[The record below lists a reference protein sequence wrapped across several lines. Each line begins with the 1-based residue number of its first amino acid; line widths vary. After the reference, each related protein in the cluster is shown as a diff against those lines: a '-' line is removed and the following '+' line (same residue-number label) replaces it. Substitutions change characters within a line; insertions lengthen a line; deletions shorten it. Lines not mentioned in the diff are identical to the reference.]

1 MHYRIFKF
9 VVLQYCCSLPSWHF
23 TSVMAIHLC
32 HPGQS
37 VQGNVSSLA
46 AQLRTISLRTLVI
59 PTGGQITQ
67 QSDTCAVPHSVAYQ
81 FGSDTDN
88 CGPFTASLKKNKQ
101 RNNRYFSNFTAIA
114 TTDLNNSLVQCLS
127 PYHQPNKTDLVG
139 SDTIKIIGQ

>member
-1 MHYRIFKF
+1 
-9 VVLQYCCSLPSWHF
+9 
-23 TSVMAIHLC
+23 MAIHLC

-88 CGPFTASLKKNKQ
+88 CGPFTALLKKKQ
-101 RNNRYFSNFTAIA
+101 TKKQQFSNFTAIA

-127 PYHQPNKTDLVG
+127 SYHQPNKTDLVG